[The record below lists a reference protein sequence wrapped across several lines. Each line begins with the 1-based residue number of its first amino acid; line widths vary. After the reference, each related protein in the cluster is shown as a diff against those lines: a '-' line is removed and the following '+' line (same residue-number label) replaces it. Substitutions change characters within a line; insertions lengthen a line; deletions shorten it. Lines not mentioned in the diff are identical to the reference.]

1 MYVCAMEYKAKTS
14 TILCVLQYQI
24 RNGREE
30 RGASGL
36 RHYVGVQKEPVL
48 DASIVANITR
58 EEVTPIWG
66 QGQ

>member
-24 RNGREE
+24 RNGRKE
-30 RGASGL
+30 RGTSGL
-36 RHYVGVQKEPVL
+36 SHYVGVQKEPVL
-48 DASIVANITR
+48 DGPIAMTTR
-58 EEVTPIWG
+58 EEVTSIWG